1 MRHDI
6 VAICNQH
13 LASHRASEPGSLS
26 TAPVL
31 DACGVAGGRW
41 PGQGD
46 SGAYANYNVHFKEE
60 SALGKEESA
69 LGQAYAGSRTG
80 PAVCPSETDSDSDS
94 ELASSG
100 DSHDYWSD
108 DTGSASSDYSGFSSF
123 DDGWSDDT
131 SFHGDYD
138 HSGYA
143 PPLDLVPENDAYS
156 EFSDSCSTLVGD
168 SGYISASS
176 ADSYSDSDLKLS
188 TEELPRIDMRE
199 IAVAKGANESAS
211 PWMPESEPLEVSGES
226 AFGFMFDDDTTDAF
240 AAAERRPGL
249 TWSTKPRG
257 SAGLPPAGSDAPA
270 SARGADAAAAS
281 PSK

>member
-1 MRHDI
+1 MRYDI
-6 VAICNQH
+6 LTICNQH
-13 LASHRASEPGSLS
+13 LASRRASEPGSLS
-26 TAPVL
+26 PAPVL
-31 DACGVAGGRW
+31 DARGVAGGRR

-46 SGAYANYNVHFKEE
+46 GGAYANYNVQFK
-60 SALGKEESA
+60 KESA
-69 LGQAYAGSRTG
+69 LGQAYAASGTG
-80 PAVCPSETDSDSDS
+80 LAVCSSETDSNSDS
-94 ELASSG
+94 ELAPSG

-123 DDGWSDDT
+123 DDSWSDDT

-143 PPLDLVPENDAYS
+143 PPLVPENDAYS
-156 EFSDSCSTLVGD
+156 EFSDSCSTSVGD

-176 ADSYSDSDLKLS
+176 ADSYSDSDVELYN

-199 IAVAKGANESAS
+199 IAVANESAS
-211 PWMPESEPLEVSGES
+211 PWMPESEPFDISGES
-226 AFGFMFDDDTTDAF
+226 AFGSMFDDDTPDAF
-240 AAAERRPGL
+240 ATAERRPGL
-249 TWSTKPRG
+249 TWPTKPRG

-270 SARGADAAAAS
+270 SAHGADVAAAS